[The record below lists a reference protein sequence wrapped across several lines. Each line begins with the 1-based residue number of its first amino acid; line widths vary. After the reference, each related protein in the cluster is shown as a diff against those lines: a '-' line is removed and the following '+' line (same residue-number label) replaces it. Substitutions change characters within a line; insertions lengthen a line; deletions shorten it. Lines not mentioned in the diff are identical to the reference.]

1 MQIVLESFRMK
12 KIHLK
17 FMGETALFLEEG
29 TLVENK
35 STTGLWMCFCVDKPA
50 KILMDACIHRE

>member
-1 MQIVLESFRMK
+1 
-12 KIHLK
+12 
-17 FMGETALFLEEG
+17 MGETALFLEEG